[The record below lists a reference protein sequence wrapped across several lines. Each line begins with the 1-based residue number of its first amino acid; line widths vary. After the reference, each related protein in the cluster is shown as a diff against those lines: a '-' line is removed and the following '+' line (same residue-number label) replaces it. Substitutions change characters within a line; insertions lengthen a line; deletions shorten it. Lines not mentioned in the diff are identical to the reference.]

1 MGCPKNLV
9 DTEIILGQ
17 LSAAGWEVCGAPEE
31 AALLLVNTCAFIAPA
46 SQEAVDTVLELAR
59 YKEADPGKRLVVAGC
74 LVQRY
79 GPELPRLL
87 PEVDIFVGVNDFP
100 GLPQI
105 LEQEPGVAGRLFCQ
119 GPLYD
124 YREPQPRYA
133 ATPSYLAY
141 LKIAEGCSHHCTF
154 CVLPRVR
161 GAYRSRPLQT
171 LVAEALSLAAA
182 GVKELVL
189 VAQDTTAYGQ
199 EWGGRPGLAELLQRL
214 CQIPGFT
221 WLRVLYAHPARLTPE
236 LLETMAAHP
245 QICPYLDLPLQHAAD
260 ELLRRMGRGYGR
272 RQLLESLRLVRG
284 ILPQAALRTS
294 VMLGFPGETDRHF
307 QDLLDLVAEVRF
319 DHLGIFLFSP
329 EEGTAAARFG
339 PQVPRRLARARA
351 RRLKALQARLV
362 QKRLKSLVGSCQPV
376 LVEGVSGESDFLL
389 AGRLVSQAPEIDGQ
403 VYITAG
409 VGRVGEIQT
418 VRLTRALP
426 YDLVGELVAGGEPGA
441 APRRPRKV

>member
-1 MGCPKNLV
+1 M

-59 YKEADPGKRLVVAGC
+59 HKEADPGKRLVVAGC

-105 LEQEPGVAGRLFCQ
+105 LEQEPGGAGRLFCQ

-154 CVLPRVR
+154 CVLPRIR

-199 EWGGRPGLAELLQRL
+199 ECGGRPGLAELLQCL
-214 CQIPGFT
+214 CQIPGFK

-245 QICPYLDLPLQHAAD
+245 QICPYLDLPLQHAAS

-294 VMLGFPGETDRHF
+294 IMLGFPGETDRHF

-339 PQVPRRLARARA
+339 PRVPRRLARARA

-362 QKRLKSLVGSCQPV
+362 QERLKSLVGSCQPV

-441 APRRPRKV
+441 APRPPRRPRKV

>member
-1 MGCPKNLV
+1 V

-17 LSAAGWEVCGAPEE
+17 LRASGWEVCGTPEE
-31 AALLLVNTCAFIAPA
+31 ASLLLVNTCAFIAPA

-59 YKEADPGKRLVVAGC
+59 HKEADPGKRLVVAGC

-79 GPELPRLL
+79 GAELPRLL

-124 YREPQPRYA
+124 YREPQPRYP

-141 LKIAEGCSHHCTF
+141 LKIAEGCNHRCTF
-154 CVLPRVR
+154 CVLPRIR
-161 GAYRSRPLQT
+161 GAYRSRSLQT

-214 CQIPGFT
+214 CQIPGFK

-339 PQVPRRLARARA
+339 PRVPRRLARARA

-362 QKRLKSLVGSCQPV
+362 QERLKSLVGSCQPV

-389 AGRLVSQAPEIDGQ
+389 VGRLVSQAPEIDGQ

-409 VGRVGEIQT
+409 VGRVGEIQR

-426 YDLVGELVAGGEPGA
+426 YDLVGELVEGGEPGA

>member
-1 MGCPKNLV
+1 V

-17 LSAAGWEVCGAPEE
+17 LRAAGWEVCGAPEE
-31 AALLLVNTCAFIAPA
+31 ASLLLVNTCAFIAPA

-59 YKEADPGKRLVVAGC
+59 HKEADPGKRLVVAGC

-79 GPELPRLL
+79 GPELPHLL

-105 LEQEPGVAGRLFCQ
+105 LEQEPGVAGRLFCRA
-119 GPLYD
+119 PLYD
-124 YREPQPRYA
+124 YREPQPRFA

-141 LKIAEGCSHHCTF
+141 LKIAEGCSNPCTF
-154 CVLPRVR
+154 CVLPRIR

-199 EWGGRPGLAELLQRL
+199 EWGGRPGLAELLQQL
-214 CQIPGFT
+214 CQIPGFK
-221 WLRVLYAHPARLTPE
+221 WLRVLYAHPARLTPK

-272 RQLLESLRLVRG
+272 RQLLETLRLVRG

-294 VMLGFPGETDRHF
+294 IMLGFPGETDRHF
-307 QDLLDLVAEVRF
+307 QEVLDLVAEVRF

-339 PQVPRRLARARA
+339 PRVPRRLARARA
-351 RRLKALQARLV
+351 RRLKALQACLV
-362 QKRLKSLVGSCQPV
+362 QERLKSLVGSCQPV
-376 LVEGVSGESDFLL
+376 LVEGVSRESDFLL

-426 YDLVGELVAGGEPGA
+426 YDLVGELVAGGDPGA
-441 APRRPRKV
+441 APRSPRKV